1 MEPRG
6 GAGHVEARALHG
18 ARFRYFDFVM
28 VAFVVVLLLSNV
40 IGAEK
45 RSFVDLPGIG
55 PWPFGA
61 GILFFPISYVIDD
74 VLTEVYGFARARRAI
89 WAGFAALLFMA
100 VMEWTVVHLPVRR
113 GWTGQPA
120 YERVFGSGWRII
132 LASMAAFFVG
142 DFLNSVVLAKMK
154 IWTKGKHLWTRTI
167 GSTIVG
173 EGADSL
179 IFYPLAF
186 YGMPDWPV
194 AALGAV
200 MLSQF
205 VLKVGWEVV
214 LTPVTYAVVGWLKRR
229 EGVDVYDVGTDFTPF
244 TARRLNRSLAFNDGR
259 SRATRGSRMRSFRLA
274 IAAALLASAAAQ
286 ATTVII
292 YRRADDPRSIY
303 RVFDTPGPDRVLM
316 CMAPPVDQRLHAKLH
331 LKRARYAATVSSS
344 PSNSR
349 RPSVPPCAGSTT
361 RSGCGIRPSTLPA
374 SLRIPA
380 MSRAE
385 PLTSSR

>member
-1 MEPRG
+1 MKAEGQGLRQ
-6 GAGHVEARALHG
+6 VEARSLHG

-40 IGAEK
+40 VGAEK
-45 RSFVDLPGIG
+45 RSFINLPGIG

-100 VMEWTVVHLPVRR
+100 VMEWTVVHLPVAQ
-113 GWTGQPA
+113 GWTGQGA

-154 IWTKGKHLWTRTI
+154 IWTRGRHLWTRTI
-167 GSTIVG
+167 GSTVVG

-186 YGMPDWPV
+186 YGLADWPV
-194 AALGAV
+194 EILGAV

-205 VLKVGWEVV
+205 VLKVGWEAL
-214 LTPVTYAVVGWLKRR
+214 LTPVTYAVVGWLKRK

-244 TARRLNRSLAFNDGR
+244 QVED
-259 SRATRGSRMRSFRLA
+259 
-274 IAAALLASAAAQ
+274 
-286 ATTVII
+286 
-292 YRRADDPRSIY
+292 
-303 RVFDTPGPDRVLM
+303 
-316 CMAPPVDQRLHAKLH
+316 
-331 LKRARYAATVSSS
+331 
-344 PSNSR
+344 
-349 RPSVPPCAGSTT
+349 
-361 RSGCGIRPSTLPA
+361 
-374 SLRIPA
+374 
-380 MSRAE
+380 
-385 PLTSSR
+385 